1 MNVYLIVILAILIGE
16 YALESIVG
24 FLNMRCAH
32 GMLPQEFEGF
42 YDADKYRKSQD
53 YLKVNTRFDF
63 LQGGAVTA
71 FIVIFILLGGFDC
84 IDRFARG
91 FDLNLILT
99 GLIFAGIL
107 LIGSK
112 LLHIPFEAYHTFVI
126 ESRYGFNQTTVRTF
140 ITDIV
145 KSLVITLIIA
155 GIAFSGVVWFFA
167 KMPQKAWFYCW
178 IALSLFELFI
188 IFIAPALIMPLF
200 NRFTPLPQGRLKEEI
215 EAYARSQR
223 FILKGIFT
231 MDASRR
237 SSKSNAFFTGFGRY
251 RRIVLFDTLIKQ
263 HSTEELVSVLAHEIG
278 HYKRKHILK
287 GVMLSIVTTGI
298 MLFILSF
305 FIHNRGLFDAF
316 KMEHVSIYGSLVFFG
331 FLYAP
336 LNTVFSVVANVLSR
350 KHEYQADRFAVTTY
364 ANPQAFITA
373 LKKLTVANL
382 TNLTPHPFKVFLDY
396 SHPPVL
402 ARIRAI
408 EKWLSA
414 DGAYK
419 QA

>member
-1 MNVYLIVILAILIGE
+1 MNIYLIVILAILIGE
-16 YALESIVG
+16 YALGSIVD
-24 FLNMRCAH
+24 FLNMGSAH
-32 GMLPQEFEGF
+32 GVLPEEFKGF
-42 YDADKYRKSQD
+42 YDADKYRKSQE

-63 LQGGAVTA
+63 LQKTFVTI
-71 FIVIFILLGGFDC
+71 FIVVFILLGGFNY

-99 GLIFAGIL
+99 GLIFAGNL

-112 LLHIPFEAYHTFVI
+112 LLHVPFEAYRTFVI
-126 ESRYGFNQTTVRTF
+126 ESRYGFNQTTARTF
-140 ITDIV
+140 IVDIF
-145 KSLVITLIIA
+145 KSLFITLIIA
-155 GIAFSGVVWFFA
+155 GAAFSGMVWFFA
-167 KMPQKAWFYCW
+167 KMPREAWFYCW

-188 IFIAPALIMPLF
+188 LFVAPALIMPLF
-200 NRFTPLPQGRLKEEI
+200 NKFTPLPEGQLKKEI
-215 EAYARSQR
+215 EAYARSQH

-263 HSTEELVSVLAHEIG
+263 HSIEELVSILAHEIG
-278 HYKRKHILK
+278 HYKKKHILG
-287 GVMLSIVTTGI
+287 GVALSIVTTGI

-305 FIHNRGLFDAF
+305 FIYNRGLFGAF

-336 LNTVFSVVANVLSR
+336 LNAAFSVVANVLSR
-350 KHEYQADRFAVTTY
+350 KHEYQADMFAVTTY
-364 ANPQAFITA
+364 VQPRAFITA

-382 TNLTPHPFKVFLDY
+382 TNLTPHPLKVFLDY

-408 EKWLSA
+408 EKRLNA
-414 DGAYK
+414 NGIHEGA
-419 QA
+419 